1 MEKLDLNSFI
11 GEPVEDVKKTLSDR
25 GMNIIVEEFLKP
37 KMKTDSKLVV
47 ALRQIDANT
56 IKLVVG
62 DFLIN
67 L

>member
-11 GEPVEDVKKTLSDR
+11 GESVEDVKKTLSDR

>member
-11 GEPVEDVKKTLSDR
+11 GESVEDVKKTLSDR

-37 KMKTDSKLVV
+37 TMKTDSKLVV